1 MKIVKYA
8 VVCIFVGSVL
18 PLDLLLRLMGRD
30 YDKRNCT
37 FGVEANTLL
46 HLSCSGNSELYV
58 NCVLQIALS

>member
-1 MKIVKYA
+1 MYA
-8 VVCIFVGSVL
+8 FLYIFVGSVL

-46 HLSCSGNSELYV
+46 HLCCSGNGDFCV
-58 NCVLQIALS
+58 NSVFQLLFLSTC